1 MHKLIEINFDSY
13 DFVPVYQTLYAHCK
27 DVYQAEYLPGD
38 LIEFQLDKDFY
49 SEDSVQGAVLQTLQ
63 RILNEIDISNFF
75 CTVLT
80 GNPDI
85 AVEIEALTN
94 TDSMPLNYKIT
105 NSLYQRAHTSYPV
118 WDVAHSYNSIDPN
131 SINQNNSQLLTES
144 KTFCMYPWITVH
156 ALPNGR
162 AVPCC
167 YANEPDSLGNTRNNT
182 LSELWNSDRMQTLRH
197 NLLNN
202 QQDSFCTKCYEQESS
217 GIFSGRLSINK
228 QFAHQAHLANTTT
241 PKFDMRY
248 WDIRFSNLCNLRCR
262 SCFHM
267 LSSSWYSDTVK
278 IQGNDYA
285 KNNKALVVA
294 DGERPKLVDQL
305 LEHIDVVEQI
315 YFAGGEPM
323 MMDQHYRILEA
334 LEAHKK
340 FDVRLIY
347 NTNFTQTKLKDRWVF
362 DYWKK
367 FDSVSVGASLDA
379 SGARAELLRRDCN
392 WEEIVTNRREMQ
404 RICPDVDFYIN
415 ATISLLNALHLPDF
429 HKQLTEEKFIS
440 AQDFNVNIV
449 SHPDYLRIDAGNTEF
464 KTLVEK
470 SFNEHIAWLAPQD
483 TLGRATQGFTSAI
496 EYMNG
501 TDKSNLLKDFWH
513 NNSVLDGIRNE
524 KLLEVVPELE
534 ILKG

>member
-1 MHKLIEINFDSY
+1 
-13 DFVPVYQTLYAHCK
+13 
-27 DVYQAEYLPGD
+27 
-38 LIEFQLDKDFY
+38 
-49 SEDSVQGAVLQTLQ
+49 
-63 RILNEIDISNFF
+63 
-75 CTVLT
+75 
-80 GNPDI
+80 
-85 AVEIEALTN
+85 
-94 TDSMPLNYKIT
+94 
-105 NSLYQRAHTSYPV
+105 
-118 WDVAHSYNSIDPN
+118 
-131 SINQNNSQLLTES
+131 
-144 KTFCMYPWITVH
+144 
-156 ALPNGR
+156 
-162 AVPCC
+162 
-167 YANEPDSLGNTRNNT
+167 
-182 LSELWNSDRMQTLRH
+182 MQTLRH